1 MIELRDVSFGY
12 GELFLFQGVNLT
24 VRKGEIVL
32 IRGRSGCGKTSFLHL
47 LNRFRD
53 PVGGEILLGGRP
65 YGALRY
71 SELRRRVIYLHQAPV
86 MMPGLSVGENLRLP
100 LSFRQNHGEAAPKD
114 DTLAGLL
121 ADFHLTAQALS
132 RDAESLSLGEQQ
144 RVAILR
150 AFLIRPDFLL
160 LDEPLANLDPES
172 AQVIQHW
179 IAGRSRENVGLVVVS
194 HQPLEELP
202 AGSARLLEISGG
214 AVVEH
219 RG

>member
-1 MIELRDVSFGY
+1 VIELRDVSFGY
-12 GELFLFQGVNLT
+12 GDRFLFQGVNLT

-32 IRGRSGCGKTSFLHL
+32 IRGKSGCGKTSFLCL

-53 PVGGEILLGGRP
+53 PMRGEILLDGRP
-65 YGALRY
+65 YGEVRY
-71 SELRRRVIYLHQAPV
+71 PELRRKVIYLHQAPV
-86 MMPGLSVGENLRLP
+86 MMPGLSVRENLRLP
-100 LSFRQNHGEAAPKD
+100 FSFRQNQNQAAPD
-114 DTLAGLL
+114 AGTLAALL
-121 ADFHLTAQALS
+121 TDLHLTAQTLE

-144 RVAILR
+144 RMAVLR
-150 AFLIRPDFLL
+150 ASLVRPDFLL

-179 IAGRSRENVGLVVVS
+179 IAGRSREDVGLVVVS
-194 HQPLEELP
+194 HQPLSDLP
-202 AGSARLLEISGG
+202 AGAARALEIRGG